1 MATKAIVTT
10 ETTVIRATSRESV
23 KVGDNFFTV
32 EYCEERTVH
41 IDGRA
46 SKDKV
51 EEELAKAREDLWNTC
66 NEEVDMQVLEIQ
78 RLAKEAK
85 NKGKR

>member
-1 MATKAIVTT
+1 MITV
-10 ETTVIRATSRESV
+10 ETTTIRATSRESI

-41 IDGRA
+41 ID
-46 SKDKV
+46 SKTEKGQA
-51 EEELAKAREDLWNTC
+51 EEELMKARSDLWDTC
-66 NEEVDMQVLEIQ
+66 NEEVDMQILEIQ

>member
-1 MATKAIVTT
+1 MITV
-10 ETTVIRATSRESV
+10 ETTTIRATSRESI

-41 IDGRA
+41 IDPKTEKGQA
-46 SKDKV
+46 
-51 EEELAKAREDLWNTC
+51 EEELMKARSDLWDTC
-66 NEEVDMQVLEIQ
+66 NEEVDMQILEIQ

>member
-1 MATKAIVTT
+1 MMKV
-10 ETTVIRATSRESV
+10 ETTVIRVTSRESI
-23 KVGDNFFTV
+23 KEGDNFFTV

-41 IDGRA
+41 IDPKA
-46 SKDKV
+46 SKEKT
-51 EEELAKAREDLWNTC
+51 EEALAKAREELWDVC
-66 NEEVDMQVLEIQ
+66 NNEVDMQVLEIK